1 MGATVRNLDY
11 TFDEFCALIPNGQ
24 KADLIDGVIYMAS
37 PDNTQAGELF
47 MWFGGIVD
55 FYVDERDL
63 GKVYGLRIAFRLDD
77 TNSPEPD
84 IAFVQKDR
92 LRLLRKGYFA
102 GAPDL
107 AVEIVSPDSVERD
120 YVTKRALYQEAGVR
134 EYWIIDPLQRKVTW
148 LRLDAKGKY
157 REVRPRKGELHSQ
170 VLPGFWL
177 RPEWFWQEPLP
188 KKMEILQ
195 QILARQA

>member
-11 TFDEFCALIPNGQ
+11 TFDEFCAVIPNGQ

-84 IAFVQKDR
+84 IAFVRKDR
-92 LRLLRKGYFA
+92 LRLLRRGYFA

-107 AVEIVSPDSVERD
+107 AVEIVSPDSVDRD

-134 EYWIIDPLQRKVTW
+134 EYWIIDPLQQKVTW

-177 RPEWFWQEPLP
+177 RPEWLWQEPLP

-195 QILARQA
+195 QILARHA